1 MITAGARPEPLVS
14 KTLFIVTA
22 GLNLTQVAE
31 EQLTT
36 LQHLLG
42 CWSTGSAGLVELAPL
57 SLFFPKIEFRKEI
70 PPGFAAKS
78 PEKVLSFPTSVFFIP
93 VLGSLKHAEI
103 SLALI

>member
-1 MITAGARPEPLVS
+1 M
-14 KTLFIVTA
+14 
-22 GLNLTQVAE
+22 
-31 EQLTT
+31 
-36 LQHLLG
+36 
-42 CWSTGSAGLVELAPL
+42 ELAPL

-93 VLGSLKHAEI
+93 VLKHAEI